1 MRRLASEAQSYAQ
14 FVWGKPHLIE
24 GLPAHPRRPLDRRWD
39 DRVGDHQRDASVSM
53 EREMSR
59 RFPAPW
65 REEKFSG
72 GYVVRDA
79 TGLALAYLSARS
91 TESEAI
97 EAKQLTFD
105 EARRIAVNIAKLPEL
120 LRE

>member
-1 MRRLASEAQSYAQ
+1 VRQLAILSIIIASAFEAAVLLIGVGII
-14 FVWGKPHLIE
+14 VWGIISAMQSA
-24 GLPAHPRRPLDRRWD
+24 G
-39 DRVGDHQRDASVSM
+39 M
-53 EREMSR
+53 EWATMAR
-59 RFPAPW
+59 RFPTPW

-79 TGLALAYLSARS
+79 TGQALAYLYARS
-91 TESEAI
+91 TESEAV

-105 EARRIAVNIAKLPEL
+105 EARRIAVNIARLPEL